1 MYFASTVL
9 GWQPSEFYKTA
20 PQTVYGQMNKH
31 VEHNQDPKKKKPT
44 REKVLEKRFRVL
56 ESKAASN
63 GYRRTVTH

>member
-31 VEHNQDPKKKKPT
+31 VEHNQDPKKKKANT
-44 REKVLEKRFRVL
+44 RESIR
-56 ESKAASN
+56 KAF
-63 GYRRTVTH
+63 